1 LNAITVETTRKKEN
15 VAMGLQ
21 STSIRVMLAGA
32 ALAATMLAAPAQELK
47 QVNIMV
53 NNNNTTNLF
62 PVIVARNLG
71 WFEKEGIAVNYLN
84 ADTTVAYVAF
94 LSNGQADAVMLD
106 APQTFQAVAQKLPIK
121 VVYEA
126 QQFAS
131 EGLFVPESGG
141 VKTVE
146 DLKGKTIGLASDRD
160 RVTAQIVLEHAG
172 LSIDDVETV
181 VVGDSG
187 PVVAKAVK
195 DGAVQAFAAA
205 SSDLALQAANGN
217 VMKDLTPRELKI
229 NPANTFSVWEPRLA
243 ELRPSL
249 EKYFKVWAMATHAAK
264 LAPDIVAKMC
274 AKQVPEEWESA
285 AAGQILMDAS
295 IFQATPMGE
304 KYGEVQPAVWTSI
317 QPAYIKAGELNAE
330 IDPATFLDG
339 SLIAA
344 ANQFDEARIKADLG
358 AWNAANP

>member
-1 LNAITVETTRKKEN
+1 
-15 VAMGLQ
+15 
-21 STSIRVMLAGA
+21 
-32 ALAATMLAAPAQELK
+32 MLAAPAQA
-47 QVNIMV
+47 QDGATVNIMV

-71 WFEKEGIAVNYLN
+71 WFEKEGLTVNYLN

-106 APQTFQAVAQKLPIK
+106 APQTFQAVEQNLPVK

-141 VKTVE
+141 IKTVA

-160 RVTAQIVLEHAG
+160 RVTAQIVLENAG
-172 LSIDDVETV
+172 MSIDDVETV

-195 DGAVQAFAAA
+195 DNAVQAFAAA

-217 VMKDLTPRELKI
+217 VMIDLTPRELKV
-229 NPANTFSVWEPRLA
+229 NPANTFSVWGPRLE

-249 EKYFKVWAMATHAAK
+249 EKYFKVWAMATAAAK
-264 LAPDIVAKMC
+264 ISPEIVAKMC

-295 IFQATPMGE
+295 IFQATPAAV
-304 KYGEVQPAVWTSI
+304 KYGQVQPDVWTAI
-317 QPAYIKAGELNAE
+317 QANYIKAGELSKE
-330 IDPATFLDG
+330 IDPTTFLDG
-339 SLIAA
+339 SLIDAANTFDEAQIKVELEAWAA
-344 ANQFDEARIKADLG
+344 AN
-358 AWNAANP
+358 P

>member
-1 LNAITVETTRKKEN
+1 
-15 VAMGLQ
+15 MGLV
-21 STSIRVMLAGA
+21 STSTRMMLAGA
-32 ALAATMLAAPAQELK
+32 VFGAMALAVPAQAQEMAP
-47 QVNIMV
+47 VNIMV

-62 PVIVARNLG
+62 PVIVARDLG
-71 WFEKEGIAVNYLN
+71 WFEKEGLTVNYLN
-84 ADTTVAYVAF
+84 ADTTVPYVAF
-94 LSNGQADAVMLD
+94 LSNGQADVVMLD
-106 APQTFQAVAQKLPIK
+106 APQTFQAVEQKLPIK

-131 EGLFVPESGG
+131 EGLFVPESAGID
-141 VKTVE
+141 TVQA
-146 DLKGKTIGLASDRD
+146 LNGKTIGLASDRD
-160 RVTAQIVLEHAG
+160 LVTAQIVLEHAG
-172 LSIDDVETV
+172 MSIDDVETV

-187 PVVAKAVK
+187 PVVAKAIR

-249 EKYFKVWAMATHAAK
+249 EKYFKVWAMATYAAK
-264 LAPDIVAKMC
+264 LSPEIVAKMC
-274 AKQVPEEWESA
+274 AKQVPEEWESK

-295 IFQATPMGE
+295 ILQATPMGD
-304 KYGEVQPAVWTSI
+304 KYGEVQPAVWKSI
-317 QPAYIKAGELNAE
+317 QAAYIKAGGLSGE

-344 ANQFDEARIKADLG
+344 ANEFDEAQIKADLE

>member
-1 LNAITVETTRKKEN
+1 
-15 VAMGLQ
+15 MGLV
-21 STSIRVMLAGA
+21 STSRRAMLAGA
-32 ALAATMLAAPAQELK
+32 ALCVMMLGLPAHAQELK
-47 QVNIMV
+47 PVNIMV

-71 WFEKEGIAVNYLN
+71 WFEKEGLTVNYLN

-106 APQTFQAVAQKLPIK
+106 APQTFQAVEQKLPIR

-141 VKTVE
+141 IKTVA

-160 RVTAQIVLEHAG
+160 RITAQIVLEHAG
-172 LSIDDVETV
+172 MSIDDVATV

-187 PVVAKAVK
+187 PVVAKAIK
-195 DGAVQAFAAA
+195 DDAVQAFAAA

-243 ELRPSL
+243 ETRPAL
-249 EKYFKVWAMATHAAK
+249 EKYFKVWAMATRAAK
-264 LAPDIVAKMC
+264 LSPEIVAKMC
-274 AKQVPEEWESA
+274 AKQVPEEWENQ

-295 IFQATPMGE
+295 IFQATPVSD
-304 KYGEVQPAVWTSI
+304 KYGEVQPEIWTSI
-317 QPAYIKAGELNAE
+317 QPAYIKAGELSGE
-330 IDPATFLDG
+330 IDPASFLDG

-344 ANQFDEARIKADLG
+344 ANAFDDAAIKADLE